1 MADQVGTDI
10 KSGAQPDDGALS
22 GTVGERDT
30 VTTSGPR
37 PGHYESFHGRP
48 VSWVAVGIIMIGFV
62 VGGFALI
69 FGPTWWL
76 FWGSIGLV
84 VVGGLIAL
92 STNIFEDWY

>member
-22 GTVGERDT
+22 GTVGERDE
-30 VTTSGPR
+30 VTASGPR
-37 PGHYESFHGRP
+37 PGYYEAFHGRP
-48 VSWVAVGIIMIGFV
+48 VSWAAVSIIMVGFV
-62 VGGFALI
+62 VGGLALI

-76 FWGSIGLV
+76 FWVAVGVV

>member
-10 KSGAQPDDGALS
+10 KSGTQPDDGALS
-22 GTVGERDT
+22 GTTVGGT
-30 VTTSGPR
+30 VAEPSAQ
-37 PGHYESFHGRP
+37 PGHYEAFHGRA
-48 VSWVAVGIIMIGFV
+48 VSWVAVSIIMVGFV
-62 VGGFALI
+62 VGGLALI

-76 FWGSIGLV
+76 FWVAVGVV

>member
-10 KSGAQPDDGALS
+10 KSGAQPDDGALT
-22 GTVGERDT
+22 GTVTGGT
-30 VTTSGPR
+30 VAAAGVE
-37 PGHYESFHGRP
+37 PGHYEAFHGRP
-48 VSWVAVGIIMIGFV
+48 VSWVAVSIIMVGFV
-62 VGGFALI
+62 IGGLALI

-76 FWGSIGLV
+76 FWVSVGVV